1 MDKAART
8 PSARSRSARWI
19 PALVVPAAGVAAG
32 IVVPSMAANAEVVL
46 PEKTPQQVL
55 ELAASSSGASFSG
68 TVEQTSDLGLPDMS
82 SFQGQGGSGGDATSD
97 ALELLTGSHTAKV
110 FVDGTSKQ
118 RVQVVEDLAERDVVR
133 DGTSVWGWDSSSKEA
148 THLTLPDATGVEV
161 PTVLPDGTAVPQTP
175 AELAAAL
182 IAAVEPTTTVTAADN
197 VEVAGRSAYQV
208 VLTPKDE
215 ATLVASATLTVDSET
230 GVPLKV
236 VVAAKGQADP
246 AVSVGF
252 TSVDFSAPASS
263 VFDFTP
269 PAGAEVTE
277 VAAPDGAHDRGHAA
291 RDAGDAPVVVGS
303 GWSTVVGTS
312 VPAATGASASDE
324 ASSLL
329 DQMTTAVD
337 GGRVVETSLLSVY
350 LGDDGRV
357 WAGAVDAAALQAA
370 VAGR

>member
-1 MDKAART
+1 M
-8 PSARSRSARWI
+8 
-19 PALVVPAAGVAAG
+19 
-32 IVVPSMAANAEVVL
+32 
-46 PEKTPQQVL
+46 
-55 ELAASSSGASFSG
+55 
-68 TVEQTSDLGLPDMS
+68 
-82 SFQGQGGSGGDATSD
+82 
-97 ALELLTGSHTAKV
+97 
-110 FVDGTSKQ
+110 
-118 RVQVVEDLAERDVVR
+118 
-133 DGTSVWGWDSSSKEA
+133 
-148 THLTLPDATGVEV
+148 

-182 IAAVEPTTTVTAADN
+182 IAAVEPTTTVTATDH

-208 VLTPKDE
+208 VLTPKDD

-277 VAAPDGAHDRGHAA
+277 VAAPDGAHDRAHAA

-303 GWSTVVGTS
+303 GWSTVVGTN

-357 WAGAVDAAALQAA
+357 WAGAVDAATLQAA